1 MINLKSIGIVLPT
14 LNEEKS
20 LEKVVQELL
29 LISESSEWDF
39 KFVIVNDG
47 STDDTGKIANKM
59 AVNPCVSVIHNKT
72 PQNIGKCYSSGARL
86 LDTTYITWLPTDGEI
101 DPSVIELLL
110 ENVSEEQISIPFPSL
125 GRESR
130 GPIRRFLSILY
141 QFGINKLFN
150 LKINYFNGNSVIPK
164 HFFDNYQFL
173 STGFT
178 INVEVILYSLIVKK
192 MKYVEVP
199 FTLRRRNGDKEK
211 ALKIKNII
219 NVFKS
224 IVQLYKRYHV

>member
-1 MINLKSIGIVLPT
+1 MINLKSIGIVLPA

-20 LEKVVQELL
+20 LEKVVQELV
-29 LISESSEWDF
+29 LIGENSDWDF

-47 STDDTGKIANKM
+47 SIDGTGKIANKM
-59 AVNPCVSVIHNKT
+59 AANPSISVIHNKT
-72 PQNIGKCYSSGARL
+72 PQNIGKCYSAGARL
-86 LDTTYITWLPTDGEI
+86 LDTKFITWLPTDGEI

-110 ENVSEEQISIPFPSL
+110 ENVSEEQISIPYPRL
-125 GRESR
+125 GRKSR
-130 GPIRRFLSILY
+130 GPIRRFLSIFY
-141 QFGINKLFN
+141 QFGINKLFK

-164 HFFDNYQFL
+164 HFFDNHQFL
-173 STGFT
+173 SKGFT
-178 INVEVILYSLIVKK
+178 INVEVILYSLVVKK

-199 FTLRRRNGDKEK
+199 FTLRRRMGDKEK

-219 NVFKS
+219 NVLKS